1 MKNDNKLLTNDNISG
16 IYWLKGM
23 IALKKK
29 ALIFLIVIAAISGC
43 IALVHFCFT
52 DVTYQNEKAVCDY
65 WDYTWKWITFTEN
78 NDSDRYSKKLDEMLE
93 ELGNYDSYELN
104 SRKRIQIVF
113 ESHGMTLVGEY
124 SEENYEK
131 QKQSIIDNYDFI
143 SKSDEFLFKY
153 ELDENS
159 AFEFDNNK
167 WHFVILKES
176 DEVYYI
182 PEYFRMVAFNDM
194 DKKIAFLYYSDQD
207 MDCFG
212 DNNDEA
218 DLKAFV
224 DYSFKY
230 NFEK

>member
-1 MKNDNKLLTNDNISG
+1 MTNDNFSG
-16 IYWLKGM
+16 IYWLKG
-23 IALKKK
+23 ADELKKK
-29 ALIFLIVIAAISGC
+29 LLIAFIVIAVLTCGV
-43 IALVHFCFT
+43 LLWHYLFV
-52 DVTYQNEKAVCDY
+52 DVTFYGEEAICDY
-65 WDYTWKWITFTEN
+65 WDYSWRWITFNDN
-78 NDSDRYSKKLDEMLE
+78 NDADRYHNQLNEMLE

-104 SRKRIQIVF
+104 SRKRVQIVF
-113 ESHGMTLVGEY
+113 ESHGMTLVGKY

-182 PEYFRMVAFNDM
+182 PEYFRMVAFNDT